1 MPMLSGRGAWIA
13 ATQGGATTVTLS
25 GTSGSPNIDSDTF
38 NGPYGAATAGW
49 TFTTTGTV
57 VGVTTGQ
64 FQDGIEWTSE
74 QDSPV
79 LDYWLRATVDSGDT
93 PSGTIGSWSKVA
105 GSGSTNQTYNW
116 TRSGTVGTTAGTV
129 KIEIATD
136 SGGSNIVGT
145 GYYRGEA
152 TVT

>member
-1 MPMLSGRGAWIA
+1 MASLLKLMQVLGSAFTNTI
-13 ATQGGATTVTLS
+13 TLS
-25 GTSGSPNIDSDTF
+25 GTSGSPNTDTDSF
-38 NGPYGAATAGW
+38 AGPYGAAVAGW

-57 VGVTTGQ
+57 LQVSTGGQ

-79 LDYWLRATVDSGDT
+79 NDYWLRATVDSGST

-105 GSGSTNQTYNW
+105 GSGSSAQSYSW
-116 TRSGTVGTTAGTV
+116 TRSGTAGTTAGTV
-129 KIEIATD
+129 KIEISND
-136 SGGSNIVGT
+136 SGGSNILGT